1 MAISLATPRYIFG
14 SSVACFS
21 GALAYTDNQAIVYPA
36 GSSLVAYNVDQREQK
51 ILMGS
56 EHSRPVTAL
65 AITPNRRF
73 IAVAEMGITD
83 SETDRASI
91 IIYDVQA
98 RFHSSTS
105 RRQGRIKVA
114 RAVGIEFFVGG
125 GLLAAIIGLVLHGSN
140 SPTTNMY
147 AMVMSNTPSI
157 VWLRNYMYICSSNA
171 LSAAEYC

>member
-1 MAISLATPRYIFG
+1 MAISLATPRYVFG
-14 SSVACFS
+14 SSVACFP
-21 GALAYTDNQAIVYPA
+21 GALAYADNQAIVYPA
-36 GSSLVAYNVDQREQK
+36 GSSLVAYNIDQREQK

-98 RFHSSTS
+98 RRDRVFFLPIHMYTVI
-105 RRQGRIKVA
+105 QKHVLCFFGRSFC
-114 RAVGIEFFVGG
+114 E
-125 GLLAAIIGLVLHGSN
+125 
-140 SPTTNMY
+140 
-147 AMVMSNTPSI
+147 
-157 VWLRNYMYICSSNA
+157 C
-171 LSAAEYC
+171 

>member
-1 MAISLATPRYIFG
+1 MAISLATPRHIFG

-73 IAVAEMGITD
+73 IAVAEMGIAE

-98 RFHSSTS
+98 RSNCTIPH
-105 RRQGRIKVA
+105 RQ
-114 RAVGIEFFVGG
+114 
-125 GLLAAIIGLVLHGSN
+125 L
-140 SPTTNMY
+140 
-147 AMVMSNTPSI
+147 
-157 VWLRNYMYICSSNA
+157 
-171 LSAAEYC
+171 